1 MKGIWVRAVRHN
13 RTVKQ
18 DTGECSFED
27 AKETLREL
35 LRKMDVPCPIW
46 MDKNEREFEKFRT
59 TRFTADHFMEHTDFD
74 RLESDDPRN
83 A

>member
-27 AKETLREL
+27 AK
-35 LRKMDVPCPIW
+35 
-46 MDKNEREFEKFRT
+46 
-59 TRFTADHFMEHTDFD
+59 DFD
-74 RLESDDPRN
+74 RLEIEYMEDAGRHSDDPRN